1 MIVLNIKPA
10 IKWSGSK
17 RSQSIAI
24 LNNVPH
30 FNRYFEPFVGSA
42 SIAYA
47 ISPRQGI
54 CGDIC
59 QPLISL
65 WRAIQTNCEEIAE
78 QYKIRWEKLQYL
90 GHTVFYEIRDTFNRN
105 HDPADF
111 LFLSRTCVN
120 GLIRFNKSG
129 EFNNS
134 LHHTR
139 RGIEPERL
147 KAVLRNW
154 SSRLQGVDFRNGD
167 YWETTEDIKEGDFVY
182 LDPPYLN
189 TKGRYYGTID
199 YDRFL
204 RYLHWLNQRRVK
216 YALSLDGKRGNRD
229 YSIEV
234 PQELY
239 TRHLMLPSGNS
250 SFKKVMNKKCEPVL
264 ESLYL
269 NY

>member
-1 MIVLNIKPA
+1 MLNIKPA

-17 RSQSIAI
+17 RSQSRAI
-24 LNNVPH
+24 LSIIPQ

-47 ISPRQGI
+47 ISPTTGI

-59 QPLISL
+59 GPLICL
-65 WRAIQTNCEEIAE
+65 WKAIQSDHEKIAG
-78 QYKIRWEKLQYL
+78 QYNQRWERLQNED
-90 GHTVFYEIRDTFNRN
+90 HRVFYEIRDRFNKY
-105 HDPADF
+105 HDPADL

-120 GLIRFNKSG
+120 GLIRFNKAG

-134 LHHTR
+134 LHYTR
-139 RGIEPERL
+139 KGIEPSRL
-147 KAVLRNW
+147 KSILASW
-154 SSRLQGVDFRNGD
+154 SGRLQGIEFRNGD
-167 YWETTEDIKEGDFVY
+167 YWETTQDIEKDDFIY

-189 TKGRYYGTID
+189 TKGRYYGTIE
-199 YDRFL
+199 YGRFL
-204 RYLHWLNQRRVK
+204 QYLQWLNKQKVK
-216 YALSLDGKRGNRD
+216 YALSFDGRRGDTD

-234 PQELY
+234 PRELY
-239 TRHLMLPSGNS
+239 QRHIMLPSGNS
-250 SFKKVMNKKCEPVL
+250 SFKKVMDKKCEPVL